1 MFVDL
6 LMRSNS
12 IPLQVLF
19 HTAGIVVLTL
29 LINASTVVYLLR
41 ALGMSD
47 VSNARRVTMATA
59 VRRVNEAKHRALNM
73 LKSDRF
79 LADARWDIV
88 DRKTIIEDPYRFHD
102 DNNEVG

>member
-1 MFVDL
+1 MVYQ
-6 LMRSNS
+6 LMRL
-12 IPLQVLF
+12 IAPPLQVLF

-47 VSNARRVTMATA
+47 ISNARRVTMATA
-59 VRRVNEAKHRALNM
+59 VRRVNEAKHRAISM

-88 DRKTIIEDPYRFHD
+88 DKKTDIEDPYRFQD
-102 DNNEVG
+102 DSNEVS